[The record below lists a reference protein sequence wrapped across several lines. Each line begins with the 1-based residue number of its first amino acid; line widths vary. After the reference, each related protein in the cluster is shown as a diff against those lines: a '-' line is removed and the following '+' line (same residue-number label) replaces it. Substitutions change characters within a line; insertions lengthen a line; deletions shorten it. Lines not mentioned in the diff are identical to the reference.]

1 MGLRTRTF
9 PKCLRCLKCY
19 HFKKSFSS
27 NRTTGILKISP
38 KASSKSSISARSGT
52 PTKIHSEQDTK
63 RMEVSYCT
71 PLDHEIA
78 MVLSPVGSVC

>member
-1 MGLRTRTF
+1 MKWDSERGPF
-9 PKCLRCLKCY
+9 PNVCDV
-19 HFKKSFSS
+19 SS
-27 NRTTGILKISP
+27 VIISRNRTTGILKISP